1 MSLEGVTINELSK
14 MANVTVRT
22 IRFYSDEGVL
32 DSPSG
37 RDRYARYTRRHYLQL
52 HVAKTLKEQFYPL
65 RVIREKIAKMSDQEL
80 EYMAG
85 PIPAEIEARFSDATM
100 DVVLE
105 ERSDMVYAHHEKAHY
120 ADMLFNEGAPA
131 VANHRLM
138 LPLTRQNTT
147 KRDVV
152 VMSAPPP
159 ENYISMPSK
168 PTAPLG
174 EVWHRLAVK
183 PGIELHVSED
193 AMQDSLGEIKRIIA
207 SLRKR

>member
-32 DSPSG
+32 DHPTG

-85 PIPAEIEARFSDATM
+85 PIPAEIEARFADAEIESVA
-100 DVVLE
+100 DP
-105 ERSDMVYAHHEKAHY
+105 RSELVYAQHEKAHY
-120 ADMLFNEGAPA
+120 AELLFNDAAPA
-131 VANHRLM
+131 VESHRLM
-138 LPLTRQNTT
+138 AKNLIHHNTP
-147 KRDVV
+147 KREMT
-152 VMSAPPP
+152 VMSAPPESYMAMSP
-159 ENYISMPSK
+159 RSTSPI
-168 PTAPLG
+168 G
-174 EVWHRLAVK
+174 EVWHRLSVK
-183 PGIELHVSED
+183 PGIELHVSDD